1 MECLRTR
8 VRFPPPPPFFYKGE
22 LIDKIMSRFIKIFA
36 TIAISLILVSTQG
49 FPLKG
54 APAAAKTIPV
64 IKVTVE
70 DSSQASVVRI
80 SGSSNLAYN
89 LKKSSDSLIIT
100 FRALNGLKLEKSPFT
115 SQIIKSIDL
124 AKSPEAYLLII
135 KTGSPDFSFTSSA
148 RKNPFEL
155 TLNFKLKNMGTAR
168 ESQPAETVAKTSPS
182 RNNESSSGA
191 SSPPAERVSQEVISG
206 RPRPKGVKTIVIDP
220 GHGGIEAGAKGN
232 YGTLEKDVT
241 LAVAKKLKERI
252 EGELKYRVV
261 MTRDSDVVVA
271 LDRRAAVANNNK
283 ADVFISIHA
292 NGSRRTNARGSETYF
307 LSLNATD
314 EEARRLAY
322 FENNSGELEN
332 RLGEQDFDD
341 LKLILWDMA
350 QSIYIKQSSQLAEFV
365 QNQLNQFLSTQNRGI
380 KQAPFK
386 VLAGVACPAILVEI
400 AFITNPE
407 EEKKLQSEDFQ
418 TQVAEA
424 IYRGLSGYFDLYE
437 KP

>member
-1 MECLRTR
+1 M
-8 VRFPPPPPFFYKGE
+8 
-22 LIDKIMSRFIKIFA
+22 IDKIMSRFIKIFV
-36 TIAISLILVSTQG
+36 TIAISLILVSAQG
-49 FPLKG
+49 VPLKG
-54 APAAAKTIPV
+54 APIAAKTIPV

-89 LKKSSDSLIIT
+89 LKKSSDSLVIT
-100 FRALNGLKLEKSPFT
+100 FKALSGLKLEKSPFT

-135 KTGSPDFSFTSSA
+135 KTGSPDFSFTSSG

-155 TLNFKLKNMGTAR
+155 TLNFKLKNMAAAR
-168 ESQPAETVAKTSPS
+168 ENQPAETVAKTSPF
-182 RNNESSSGA
+182 RNSESSAGA
-191 SSPPAERVSQEVISG
+191 NSPPAERVSQEVISG
-206 RPRPKGVKTIVIDP
+206 PPGKRDVKTIVIDP
-220 GHGGIEAGAKGN
+220 GHGGIETGAKGN

-283 ADVFISIHA
+283 ANVFISIHA

-350 QSIYIKQSSQLAEFV
+350 QSAYIKQSSQLAEFV
-365 QNQLNQFLSTQNRGI
+365 QNQLNQFLNTQNRGI

-386 VLAGVACPAILVEI
+386 VLTGVACPAILVEI

>member
-1 MECLRTR
+1 VECLRTR
-8 VRFPPPPPFFYKGE
+8 VRFPPPPPFFYKVE

-36 TIAISLILVSTQG
+36 TIAISLILVSAQG

-54 APAAAKTIPV
+54 AQAAAKTIPV

-100 FRALNGLKLEKSPFT
+100 FRALSGLKLEKSPFT

-135 KTGSPDFSFTSSA
+135 KTGSPDFSFTTSA

-155 TLNFKLKNMGTAR
+155 TLNIKLKNVAAAR
-168 ESQPAETVAKTSPS
+168 EGQPAETVAKTSPS
-182 RNNESSSGA
+182 RNGESSSGA
-191 SSPPAERVSQEVISG
+191 SSPPADRVSQEVISG
-206 RPRPKGVKTIVIDP
+206 HPRQKDVKTIVIDP
-220 GHGGIEAGAKGN
+220 GHGGIETGAKGN

>member
-1 MECLRTR
+1 
-8 VRFPPPPPFFYKGE
+8 
-22 LIDKIMSRFIKIFA
+22 MSRFIKILA
-36 TIAISLILVSTQG
+36 AITVSLILVSAQG
-49 FPLKG
+49 SLLKG
-54 APAAAKTIPV
+54 ASAGAKAIPV
-64 IKVTVE
+64 IKVKVE
-70 DSSQASVVRI
+70 DSSQASLVRI

-89 LKKSSDSLIIT
+89 LKKSSDSLIVV
-100 FRALNGLKLEKSPFT
+100 FRAPGGLRLEKTAFT
-115 SQIIKSIDL
+115 SKVIKSIDL
-124 AKSPEAYLLII
+124 AKSPEAYLLVI

-148 RKNPFEL
+148 RKDPFEL
-155 TLNFKLKNMGTAR
+155 TLNVKLKNEA
-168 ESQPAETVAKTSPS
+168 VAKERKESETAAKAPLS
-182 RNNESSSGA
+182 RNNDSSPRA
-191 SSPPAERVSQEVISG
+191 VSPPAERAGQEVISSHSHQ
-206 RPRPKGVKTIVIDP
+206 KDVMTIVIDP
-220 GHGGIEAGAKGN
+220 GHGGIEIGAKGN

-241 LAVAKKLKERI
+241 LAVARKLKQRI
-252 EGELKYRVV
+252 EGEFKYRVV

-292 NGSRRTNARGSETYF
+292 NGSRRNNARGSETYF

-350 QSIYIKQSSQLAEFV
+350 QSAYIKQSSQLAEFV
-365 QNQLNQFLSTQNRGI
+365 QNQLNQFLNTQNRGI

-386 VLAGVACPAILVEI
+386 VLTGVACPAILVEV

-407 EEKKLQSEDFQ
+407 EEKKLQSEEFQ
-418 TQVAEA
+418 AQVAEA
-424 IYRGLSGYFDLYE
+424 IYRGLSAYFDLYE